1 MAFILLF
8 AKSDCQTTLLPAQS
22 SAIDVT
28 KSAQTLTA
36 GHNIMPIK
44 NELLDELKRNAPSK
58 PKYLKPSPS
67 QTKIKKRH
75 WFLSSVLIIGGS
87 WITHTTT
94 ATISDGTNTDILD
107 GGPSQLIE
115 TSKDSEGL
123 SILSDGLQTA
133 SVSNQDVPSDSLSPL
148 GIANIDNSVSPIEL
162 ATEESRKETYKV
174 TRGDSLGYIFKKR
187 GYDLAIPHFVSKH
200 EVAKKLTSIRVGK
213 ELTFLFNEN
222 DQMTGI
228 EYPLNPLQ
236 RLSIKLDGSEVSN
249 AEIVDISF
257 ETQTKTISAEI
268 NSSLYLAA
276 QDAGLSIN
284 LIMEMVRIFGWDVD
298 FVQDIRRGDS
308 FHVVYE
314 EHIKNG
320 VKIDDGD
327 ILAAEFTTQGQTYRA
342 FRFENKDGSPS
353 YFNEQGESMLGTF
366 LRSPVE
372 FSRISSRFGKR
383 KHPISKKWKAHK
395 GVDYAASTG
404 TPIRATADGKVILAG
419 RKGGY
424 GKTVILRHAGRFTT
438 LYAHMNGYAKG
449 IKSGARVKQGQ
460 TIGYVGS
467 TGMSTGPHLHYEFRL
482 DGVHRNP
489 LTFKTPKASSISPE
503 KKIAFDEMAE
513 TYAIQLDNLK
523 GAYNLAKSKAESE
536 KSI

>member
-1 MAFILLF
+1 
-8 AKSDCQTTLLPAQS
+8 
-22 SAIDVT
+22 
-28 KSAQTLTA
+28 
-36 GHNIMPIK
+36 
-44 NELLDELKRNAPSK
+44 
-58 PKYLKPSPS
+58 
-67 QTKIKKRH
+67 
-75 WFLSSVLIIGGS
+75 
-87 WITHTTT
+87 
-94 ATISDGTNTDILD
+94 
-107 GGPSQLIE
+107 
-115 TSKDSEGL
+115 
-123 SILSDGLQTA
+123 
-133 SVSNQDVPSDSLSPL
+133 
-148 GIANIDNSVSPIEL
+148 
-162 ATEESRKETYKV
+162 
-174 TRGDSLGYIFKKR
+174 
-187 GYDLAIPHFVSKH
+187 
-200 EVAKKLTSIRVGK
+200 
-213 ELTFLFNEN
+213 
-222 DQMTGI
+222 
-228 EYPLNPLQ
+228 
-236 RLSIKLDGSEVSN
+236 
-249 AEIVDISF
+249 
-257 ETQTKTISAEI
+257 
-268 NSSLYLAA
+268 
-276 QDAGLSIN
+276 
-284 LIMEMVRIFGWDVD
+284 
-298 FVQDIRRGDS
+298 
-308 FHVVYE
+308 
-314 EHIKNG
+314 
-320 VKIDDGD
+320 
-327 ILAAEFTTQGQTYRA
+327 
-342 FRFENKDGSPS
+342 
-353 YFNEQGESMLGTF
+353 MLGTF

-404 TPIRATADGKVILAG
+404 TPIRATADGKVVLAG